1 MKLILTRDVER
12 LGNAG
17 EVVEVKDG
25 YGRNYLLPKGV
36 AIKWTKGAQKQID
49 LISEARRKRIIGDL
63 DAAHALREKLE
74 VESVTVS
81 KIADDNGRLFG
92 SVSAADIAEAVN
104 EQLGATIDRRAVCLL
119 ALIEEVEKYV
129 RYEPDNPN
137 YKRNTVDARD
147 MYDMAFEILK

>member
-17 EVVEVKDG
+17 EVVDVKDG

-63 DAAHALREKLE
+63 DAAHELREKLE
-74 VESVTVS
+74 TQSVTVS
-81 KIADDNGRLFG
+81 KIADDNGHLFG
-92 SVSAADIAEAVN
+92 SVSAADIAQAVSDG
-104 EQLGATIDRRAVCLL
+104 LGASIDRRAITIASPIKSLG
-119 ALIEEVEKYV
+119 EHEVSARLHDDVTATIKVTVLREATKK
-129 RYEPDNPN
+129 
-137 YKRNTVDARD
+137 KR
-147 MYDMAFEILK
+147 